1 MGSFDGMDPTLVRDL
16 LAEVRRAA
24 VQMRSLESR
33 VAQATRSAG
42 LATPATH
49 RPSQVADACEEMA
62 RDVTGRLAL
71 LEKKEAAPR
80 VGEQAKDIS
89 PNGTPASGE
98 TRDPAPKDSKEPRED
113 DRASRT
119 ANPRETTPP
128 NDPPPSS
135 DPAPRKDPTPPEP
148 ESKKDPAP
156 AEPESKRDPAPAEAE
171 SKKDPEPAP
180 KSESTPRDAPA
191 EPAPKTGETPEPRP
205 APHPDSRA
213 EDVTSATDQPKDGDR
228 DSRHDRGTEPGTP
241 GQDILDTPAKDH
253 PDDID
258 QSDAGKPQVVEVDGV
273 KVLQIPLDPPT
284 AREIADLLDD
294 VEAIRPTD
302 LPSVE
307 GSAAPLAPAVQP
319 PVDTPLA
326 PAVQP
331 SSNGPSAP
339 LTPAVQPPV
348 DTAVA
353 PAVQPPSH
361 GPSAPLTPAVQPP
374 VDAPLTPAVQPQE
387 GTSGV
392 TTGATASGG
401 WANDGSEV
409 VSVDARPP
417 SDAAL
422 RSLVDNASDIEPM
435 EMPSVEVPPG
445 EWGEGRWVPK
455 DFGPDGAAGS
465 VDPGGAASQ
474 ASGGGDPTSARGAVY
489 EGPAAGQQSEP
500 TSSAGSASPPEPT
513 RAGDTTDV
521 SASSAASGGLASP
534 PESTRGSDTTGEKA
548 SSAASGGERPGE
560 RSEVRASDG
569 GATGGDGSR
578 ERSDAVGLAND
589 GSDVVSVDARPP
601 SDAALRSLVDNASDI
616 EPMEMPSV
624 EVPPGE
630 WGKGEWV
637 PKDFGP
643 DGEPGRVE
651 PGAPD
656 RPTVP
661 PGS

>member
-42 LATPATH
+42 LATPTTH
-49 RPSQVADACEEMA
+49 RPSQVADACEDMA

-98 TRDPAPKDSKEPRED
+98 TKDPAPKDSKEPRED

-119 ANPRETTPP
+119 ANPRETTTPH
-128 NDPPPSS
+128 DPPTSS
-135 DPAPRKDPTPPEP
+135 DPAPRKDPTPADPESRKDPAPAEPAPRKDPTPPEP
-148 ESKKDPAP
+148 ESRKDPAPTESAPRKDPTPAEPESKKDTTPAQPEPKQDPAPDEPKAKDPAP
-156 AEPESKRDPAPAEAE
+156 AEPESKRDPAPTEPE
-171 SKKDPEPAP
+171 PKKDPEPAP

-191 EPAPKTGETPEPRP
+191 EPAPKAGETPEPRP
-205 APHPDSRA
+205 APQPDSRA
-213 EDVTSATDQPKDGDR
+213 EDVPSATDQPKDGDR

-253 PDDID
+253 PDDLG

-294 VEAIRPTD
+294 VEAVRPTD

-319 PVDTPLA
+319 PVDTSLA

-331 SSNGPSAP
+331 PSNGPSAP

-348 DTAVA
+348 DASLA
-353 PAVQPPSH
+353 PAVQPPSN
-361 GPSAPLTPAVQPP
+361 GPS
-374 VDAPLTPAVQPQE
+374 APLTPAVQPQE
-387 GTSGV
+387 GTSGA

-401 WANDGSEV
+401 WADDGSDV

-422 RSLVDNASDIEPM
+422 RTLVDNASDIEPM

-445 EWGEGRWVPK
+445 EWGR
-455 DFGPDGAAGS
+455 
-465 VDPGGAASQ
+465 
-474 ASGGGDPTSARGAVY
+474 
-489 EGPAAGQQSEP
+489 
-500 TSSAGSASPPEPT
+500 
-513 RAGDTTDV
+513 
-521 SASSAASGGLASP
+521 
-534 PESTRGSDTTGEKA
+534 
-548 SSAASGGERPGE
+548 
-560 RSEVRASDG
+560 
-569 GATGGDGSR
+569 
-578 ERSDAVGLAND
+578 
-589 GSDVVSVDARPP
+589 
-601 SDAALRSLVDNASDI
+601 
-616 EPMEMPSV
+616 
-624 EVPPGE
+624 
-630 WGKGEWV
+630 
-637 PKDFGP
+637 
-643 DGEPGRVE
+643 
-651 PGAPD
+651 
-656 RPTVP
+656 
-661 PGS
+661 

>member
-33 VAQATRSAG
+33 VAQATRAAG

-80 VGEQAKDIS
+80 VGEQAKDLS

-98 TRDPAPKDSKEPRED
+98 KDPAPEDSREE
-113 DRASRT
+113 DRASKT
-119 ANPRETTPP
+119 TTPP
-128 NDPPPSS
+128 ASS

-156 AEPESKRDPAPAEAE
+156 PEPESKKDPAPAEPESKKDPEPVPKSESTPRDVPAEPE

-180 KSESTPRDAPA
+180 A
-191 EPAPKTGETPEPRP
+191 
-205 APHPDSRA
+205 
-213 EDVTSATDQPKDGDR
+213 DQPKDDDR
-228 DSRHDRGTEPGTP
+228 DSRHDRGTGPDTS
-241 GQDILDTPAKDH
+241 GQDILDTPKKDH

-258 QSDAGKPQVVEVDGV
+258 QTDAGKPQVVEVDGV

-294 VEAIRPTD
+294 VDEVRPTD

-307 GSAAPLAPAVQP
+307 GSAAPLTSTDAPSERPATPLSPAV
-319 PVDTPLA
+319 A
-326 PAVQP
+326 P
-331 SSNGPSAP
+331 SEGSGTP
-339 LTPAVQPPV
+339 LTPAVAPPEGSGNPLAP
-348 DTAVA
+348 TAA
-353 PAVQPPSH
+353 PP
-361 GPSAPLTPAVQPP
+361 
-374 VDAPLTPAVQPQE
+374 E
-387 GTSGV
+387 GT
-392 TTGATASGG
+392 AGG
-401 WANDGSEV
+401 
-409 VSVDARPP
+409 
-417 SDAAL
+417 
-422 RSLVDNASDIEPM
+422 
-435 EMPSVEVPPG
+435 
-445 EWGEGRWVPK
+445 
-455 DFGPDGAAGS
+455 
-465 VDPGGAASQ
+465 
-474 ASGGGDPTSARGAVY
+474 
-489 EGPAAGQQSEP
+489 EGPA
-500 TSSAGSASPPEPT
+500 
-513 RAGDTTDV
+513 
-521 SASSAASGGLASP
+521 
-534 PESTRGSDTTGEKA
+534 
-548 SSAASGGERPGE
+548 
-560 RSEVRASDG
+560 
-569 GATGGDGSR
+569 
-578 ERSDAVGLAND
+578 ERSDGIASGRGSVAGTEQEGDVVAGWAND
-589 GSDVVSVDARPP
+589 GSDVVSVDARAP
-601 SDAALRSLVDNASDI
+601 SDAALRTLVESASEI
-616 EPMEMPSV
+616 EPMEMPGV

>member
-42 LATPATH
+42 LATPVTH

-98 TRDPAPKDSKEPRED
+98 TKDPAPKDSKEPRED

-119 ANPRETTPP
+119 ANPRETTTP
-128 NDPPPSS
+128 NDPPSSS

-148 ESKKDPAP
+148 ESKRDPTPADPESKKDPAPTEPVPRKDPTPPEPESRKDPAPAQPEPKQDPAP
-156 AEPESKRDPAPAEAE
+156 AEPESKRDPAPAEPAP
-171 SKKDPEPAP
+171 KKDPEPAP
-180 KSESTPRDAPA
+180 KSESTPRDAPD
-191 EPAPKTGETPEPRP
+191 ETAPKTGETPEPRP
-205 APHPDSRA
+205 TPQPDSRVG
-213 EDVTSATDQPKDGDR
+213 DVPSATDQPKDGDR

-294 VEAIRPTD
+294 VEAVRPTD
-302 LPSVE
+302 LPSME

-319 PVDTPLA
+319 LDTSLT

-331 SSNGPSAP
+331 PSNGPSAP

-348 DTAVA
+348 DTSLT
-353 PAVQPPSH
+353 PAVQPPSN

-374 VDAPLTPAVQPQE
+374 VDTSLTPAVQPPVESPLTQAVQPQE
-387 GTSGV
+387 GTSGA

-401 WANDGSEV
+401 WADDGGDV

-422 RSLVDNASDIEPM
+422 RSLVDNASDIGPM

-445 EWGEGRWVPK
+445 EWGRGEWVPK

-474 ASGGGDPTSARGAVY
+474 ASGGGDSTSARGAVY
-489 EGPAAGQQSEP
+489 EGPAAGQQSESA
-500 TSSAGSASPPEPT
+500 SSAGSASPPEPT
-513 RAGDTTDV
+513 RASDAT
-521 SASSAASGGLASP
+521 AAASG
-534 PESTRGSDTTGEKA
+534 
-548 SSAASGGERPGE
+548 
-560 RSEVRASDG
+560 RAEDG
-569 GATGGDGSR
+569 G
-578 ERSDAVGLAND
+578 
-589 GSDVVSVDARPP
+589 DVVSVDARPP

-616 EPMEMPSV
+616 GPMEMPSV

-651 PGAPD
+651 PGAPG